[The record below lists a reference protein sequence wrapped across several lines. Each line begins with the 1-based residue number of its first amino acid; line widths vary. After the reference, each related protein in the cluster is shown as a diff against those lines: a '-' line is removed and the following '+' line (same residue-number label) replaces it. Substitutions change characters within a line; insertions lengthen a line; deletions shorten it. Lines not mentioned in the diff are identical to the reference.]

1 MLIKILLVIV
11 FLCVFWINFDNF
23 RIKRKVT
30 RLSDKVERLTEI
42 AKIKCNLPDKELP
55 NELKI
60 IYLENQINKL
70 ESLILNRNYQDKEQK
85 NTP

>member
-1 MLIKILLVIV
+1 MLIKILIVIV
-11 FLCVFWINFDNF
+11 SLCVFW
-23 RIKRKVT
+23 
-30 RLSDKVERLTEI
+30 SDKVERLTEI

-70 ESLILNRNYQDKEQK
+70 ESLILNRNYQDKDQK